1 MKKLKKLL
9 KLLLIITVLLT
20 GIITG
25 LFIGGGIYDL
35 ADSIKPFASR
45 VPLIGNGIYVCLE
58 NLEAPM
64 TGYERRKAELE
75 EKDRY
80 LRSKMQEIDEK
91 EKQLEKER
99 KTFEELKISVEEK
112 EASLD
117 KRLLEI
123 EKQEEEKIKADP
135 GIFYD
140 SFAEINAAKAAGIL
154 SRIPLEESVSILA
167 SLDSEQRADILSRME
182 PALAAKIIRYVSGG
196 DN

>member
-1 MKKLKKLL
+1 LL
-9 KLLLIITVLLT
+9 KILLIITVLLT

-25 LFIGGGIYDL
+25 LFIGGGIYDI

-45 VPLIGNGIYVCLE
+45 VPLIGNGIYACLE
-58 NLEAPM
+58 DFEAPL

-80 LRSKMQEIDEK
+80 LMSKMQEIDEK
-91 EKQLEKER
+91 QKQLEQER
-99 KTFEELKISVEEK
+99 KALEELKISVEEK

-123 EKQEEEKIKADP
+123 EEKEEEKRKGDP
-135 GIFYD
+135 GIFYE
-140 SFAEINAAKAAGIL
+140 SFADINAAKAAGIL
-154 SRIPLEESVSILA
+154 SRIPLEESVSILS

-182 PALAAKIIRYVSGG
+182 PALAAKVIRYVSGE